1 MLLEDKIAVV
11 YGGGG
16 AVGGA
21 IARTFAREGAHVHL
35 AGRTRKKLEAVAD
48 EITAAGGR
56 AFVAEVDALDPES
69 VRRHAGEVIAASGRI
84 DVSVNTVGIDHE
96 QGMPLRELSL
106 EEYLRPITA
115 ITTTQFVTATEAARQ
130 MAEAGSGVIIT
141 VSTTAARVALAT
153 DGFGPACVAV
163 EAFSKQLANELGPHG
178 VRVVCLR
185 PDGIAES
192 VAAGSYVGEMFRR
205 MARRFDMDEDEFLS
219 NPGAPG
225 RLLTRQITLA
235 DVAEAAT
242 FLASD
247 RAAGMTATITTVS
260 AGSVID

>member
-96 QGMPLRELSL
+96 QGVPLRELSL

-153 DGFGPACVAV
+153 DGSGPRAWPWRPSPSSSRTSSVRTASGWCAC
-163 EAFSKQLANELGPHG
+163 G
-178 VRVVCLR
+178 RT
-185 PDGIAES
+185 
-192 VAAGSYVGEMFRR
+192 GSR
-205 MARRFDMDEDEFLS
+205 S
-219 NPGAPG
+219 P
-225 RLLTRQITLA
+225 
-235 DVAEAAT
+235 
-242 FLASD
+242 
-247 RAAGMTATITTVS
+247 
-260 AGSVID
+260 

>member
-84 DVSVNTVGIDHE
+84 DISVNTVGIDHE
-96 QGMPLRELSL
+96 QGVPLRELSL

-115 ITTTQFVTATEAARQ
+115 ITTTQ
-130 MAEAGSGVIIT
+130 S
-141 VSTTAARVALAT
+141 
-153 DGFGPACVAV
+153 
-163 EAFSKQLANELGPHG
+163 
-178 VRVVCLR
+178 
-185 PDGIAES
+185 
-192 VAAGSYVGEMFRR
+192 
-205 MARRFDMDEDEFLS
+205 
-219 NPGAPG
+219 
-225 RLLTRQITLA
+225 
-235 DVAEAAT
+235 
-242 FLASD
+242 
-247 RAAGMTATITTVS
+247 
-260 AGSVID
+260 